1 MVDLGIAGKRAETRV
16 VVAMSGGVDSA
27 VTAALVAGAGYRAVG
42 VTLQL
47 YPQSGAGRRPGACCA
62 GQDVDDARRV
72 AEAVGIP
79 HYVLDYEDRFRRAVI
94 QPFADGYARG
104 ETPVPCIA
112 CNRTVKFA
120 DLLALARDLGADAM
134 ATGHYARR
142 VDGPG
147 GAELHRARDA
157 ARDQSYFLFATT
169 RAQLS
174 DIRFP
179 LGGMT
184 KEEVRRTAA
193 RLNLPVADKPDSQEL
208 CFVPDGDAAG
218 LVEARAPAAA
228 RTGPIRDRR
237 GRELGRHEG
246 VHRYTVG
253 QRKGLGLSTS
263 VPLYVLDIDAAANAV
278 TVGPR
283 DALDRTR
290 LTASGVNWIA
300 GPPPDGAVR
309 VTARIRHR
317 HPDAPA
323 RVEPLPDGRAEVVF
337 DEPQRAVAPGQA
349 AVFYDRDTVL
359 GGGWID

>member
-1 MVDLGIAGKRAETRV
+1 MRVIA
-16 VVAMSGGVDSA
+16 AMSGGVDSA
-27 VTAALVAGAGYRAVG
+27 VAALQLVEAGHEVVG
-42 VTLQL
+42 LSMQL
-47 YPQSGAGRRPGACCA
+47 YDRQQGARRFGGCCSL
-62 GQDVDDARRV
+62 DDLHDARRT
-72 AEAVGIP
+72 AAVLGIP
-79 HYVLDYEDRFRRAVI
+79 HYVMNFERQFESAVVSV
-94 QPFADGYARG
+94 FVREYAAGRTPIPCVQCNG
-104 ETPVPCIA
+104 EL
-112 CNRTVKFA
+112 KFA
-120 DLLALARDLGADAM
+120 HLLERAAALGADCV

-142 VDGPG
+142 GAGARPG
-147 GAELHRARDA
+147 RPHTLRRGLDA
-157 ARDQSYFLFATT
+157 GKDQSYFLFTLTQDQLA
-169 RAQLS
+169 RA
-174 DIRFP
+174 RFP
-179 LGGMT
+179 VGHLR
-184 KEEVRRTAA
+184 KEEVRA
-193 RLNLPVADKPDSQEL
+193 RARRGGLPVADKPDSQEL

-323 RVEPLPDGRAEVVF
+323 RVEPLPDGRAEIVF